1 MFREVAL
8 GLTVLLAAPQAAAAP
23 ALEEALAPLLE
34 PGDLVFKGADSGP
47 ATQLAASW
55 SDGDRRWGHVG
66 IVLSPAKPGECPAEE
81 QSTGAVQ
88 KQCNSDTIVV
98 HADTGPGPGEEA
110 LPPGA
115 VIGAVRAVSLDQF
128 LGEADHAGLFRLQIG
143 PEARAAMLDWAA
155 EAARVHTP
163 FDRGYSLASENSLY
177 CTELV
182 WRALSAGLGED
193 AVPQKSRR
201 LGRVYV
207 ALSDLSQHPL
217 AAEIADI
224 DLTPAE
230 DEDTDGAS

>member
-1 MFREVAL
+1 MFREIAL
-8 GLTVLLAAPQAAAAP
+8 GLTVLLAPPAAAAAP
-23 ALEEALAPLLE
+23 ALEEALAPLLA

-66 IVLSPAKPGECPAEE
+66 IVLAVARPGACPAAK

-88 KQCNSDTIVV
+88 KQCNSETIVV

-115 VIGAVRAVSLDQF
+115 VIGAVRAVPLNQF

-193 AVPQKSRR
+193 AVPQKSQR
-201 LGRVYV
+201 LGRVYI

-217 AAEIADI
+217 AKEIADMN
-224 DLTPAE
+224 LSPAE
-230 DEDTDGAS
+230 AGNGKGIY